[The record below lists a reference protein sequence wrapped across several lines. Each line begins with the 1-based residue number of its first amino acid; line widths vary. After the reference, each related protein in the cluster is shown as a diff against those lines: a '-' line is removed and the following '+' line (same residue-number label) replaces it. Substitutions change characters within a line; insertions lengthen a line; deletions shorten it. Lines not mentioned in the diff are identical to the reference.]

1 MNTPRVAGSGPRPR
15 LSAWVHHHRQ
25 AASDSLRKLLLT
37 PVSSGLTLLVLGITL
52 ALPAAL
58 LILLANAR
66 DIANDIDVPG
76 RLSIFLETSADA
88 SDATALADALLARV
102 DISAV
107 EFIHRDAALAQ
118 FSQDTGLNQLV
129 ESLHSN
135 PLPHTLLVTPDA
147 ALSNE
152 RLQTLADSLAGFAG
166 VDEVVFDTQ
175 WLGRLQASLALVERL
190 VAGLGVMLAIGA
202 VLILGN
208 TIRLAIEAR
217 RAEIVVIK
225 LIGGGDAFA
234 RRPFLYSGL
243 WSGIGGGVFA
253 VVLVVIFI
261 GVLAEP
267 ARALLGLYD
276 SDRTLRGLN
285 LVTALQLILS
295 GGVLGLVSAWQ
306 ATALHLKGL
315 EPQ

>member
-1 MNTPRVAGSGPRPR
+1 MKLSRAAGSGPRPR

-25 AASDSLRKLLLT
+25 AASDSLRKLLRT
-37 PVSSGLTLLVLGITL
+37 PISSGLTLLVVGITL

-58 LILLANAR
+58 LIVLANAR
-66 DIANDIDVPG
+66 DIATDIDVPS
-76 RLSIFLETSADA
+76 RLSVLLETSADA
-88 SDATALADALLARV
+88 GDAMDLADALLARIDV
-102 DISAV
+102 ASV
-107 EFIHRDAALAQ
+107 EFIDRDTALAQ
-118 FSQDTGLNQLV
+118 FSQDTGLNHLV
-129 ESLHSN
+129 ESLQSN

-152 RLQTLADSLAGFAG
+152 RLQALADSLAGFEG
-166 VDEVVFDTQ
+166 VDEVVLDTQ
-175 WLGRLQASLALVERL
+175 WLGRLEALLALVERL
-190 VAGLGVMLAIGA
+190 VTGLGVMLAIGA

-243 WSGIGGGVFA
+243 WSGIGGGVLA
-253 VVLVVIFI
+253 VVLVLIFI
-261 GVLAEP
+261 GFLAEP
-267 ARALLGLYD
+267 AQALLGLYD
-276 SDRTLRGLN
+276 SERRLQGLS
-285 LVTALQLILS
+285 LVASLQLILI
-295 GGVLGLVSAWQ
+295 GGALGLLSAWQ

-315 EPQ
+315 EPR